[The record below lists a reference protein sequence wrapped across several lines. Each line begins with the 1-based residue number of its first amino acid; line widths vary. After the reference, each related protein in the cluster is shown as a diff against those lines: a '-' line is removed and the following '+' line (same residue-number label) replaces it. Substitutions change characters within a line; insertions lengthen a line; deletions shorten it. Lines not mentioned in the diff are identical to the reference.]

1 MPVLKKAKH
10 ERFAQELAKGKSAD
24 QAYKSAGFKPHRGN
38 AARLSA
44 NESVRSRVEEI
55 QGKAAAA
62 VGVTIEQVVAEL
74 AKIGFSNIA
83 DFVDVSGATPT
94 IHLADVPADKLAALS
109 EITTETV
116 FERAGKGAPTEV
128 RRVKIKLWDK
138 RAALVDLG
146 RYLGMFKD
154 KDASPPPPAGDRTIV
169 ILPSNGRD

>member
-1 MPVLKKAKH
+1 MPVLKNAKH
-10 ERFAQELAKGKSAD
+10 ELFAQEVAKGTPLEK
-24 QAYKSAGFKPHRGN
+24 AYAKAGFSPSAKN
-38 AARLSA
+38 AARLRNS
-44 NESVRSRVEEI
+44 EGVSRRIEEI
-55 QGKAAAA
+55 MSRAAEK
-62 VGVTIEQVVAEL
+62 VGVTIEQVIAEL

-83 DFVDVSGATPT
+83 DYVDVSGATPT

-154 KDASPPPPAGDRTIV
+154 KDATPPPAGDRMIV